1 MARTSA
7 SAYQHRCSNARACGG
22 GSPRSAPPGS
32 GPRRVSRARPSRS
45 SPPRRG
51 GWVGGG
57 NEGIGVR
64 PRKGGASA
72 SASAS
77 HSSDRAA
84 KLGCS
89 SGGAPRPRAAL
100 ASWFQP
106 PRSLRWRAV
115 SKCSLRRSSASQ
127 YVASSSRFTAAV
139 LSGDLAAISEAS
151 RRASAR
157 GSSARRVTR
166 PSWSASSPSKMR
178 PVMISSVATSFGTSS
193 GRTTVAPMSGMMPH
207 LASIRENLHPGVAM
221 RMSAPSA
228 IWKPPPR
235 QTPWVAA
242 MTGAGT
248 RRHR

>member
-7 SAYQHRCSNARACGG
+7 S
-22 GSPRSAPPGS
+22 
-32 GPRRVSRARPSRS
+32 
-45 SPPRRG
+45 
-51 GWVGGG
+51 
-57 NEGIGVR
+57 
-64 PRKGGASA
+64 ASA

-178 PVMISSVATSFGTSS
+178 LKQRAASRRGEKMSAAPRRQQVRPVMISSVATSFGTSS

>member
-106 PRSLRWRAV
+106 PRSLRWRACGAAGVVKQRRCQAGGERLRSLCSV

-157 GSSARRVTR
+157 GSCRGGVDVSGTCPGAC
-166 PSWSASSPSKMR
+166 PAEGGGASSSPLR
-178 PVMISSVATSFGTSS
+178 G
-193 GRTTVAPMSGMMPH
+193 
-207 LASIRENLHPGVAM
+207 E
-221 RMSAPSA
+221 
-228 IWKPPPR
+228 
-235 QTPWVAA
+235 
-242 MTGAGT
+242 
-248 RRHR
+248 